1 MSGYICYGFID
12 FMLKEKILWDYTNL
26 VSPNEYKKNEKI
38 LLKYFQQNLI
48 KLKWWKSIAM
58 FAINL

>member
-12 FMLKEKILWDYTNL
+12 FMLKGKILWDYTNL

-38 LLKYFQQNLI
+38 LLKYFQLNLI